1 MSLPDIGYHQVTLN
15 DIEID
20 GPGRLGLNSYVF
32 MQGARRRRKNRVRP
46 GVDGKRGSR
55 GFKDPRDV
63 QFEVFLDG
71 RYDYE
76 GVAATDP
83 VAAVEEHCI
92 FLRTD
97 ILDDPGD
104 EDGCVPIVVT
114 SKLTGVTYEGR
125 VQVNDLTWEPG
136 IGAQTVVFDLTIL
149 QGDLDIV
156 AGS

>member
-20 GPGRLGLNSYVF
+20 GPGRLGLNSWVF
-32 MQGARRRRKNRVRP
+32 LRGAPRRRKNRVRP
-46 GVDGKRGSR
+46 GVDGERGGR
-55 GFKDPRDV
+55 GFKRPRAV

-71 RYDYE
+71 RYDYA

-83 VAAVEEHCI
+83 VAAVEDHCNY
-92 FLRTD
+92 LRTE

-104 EDGCVPIVVT
+104 EEGAVSIVVT
-114 SKLTGVTYEGR
+114 SKMPGVIYEGV
-125 VQVNDLTWEPG
+125 VQVDDLDWEPG
-136 IGAQTVVFDLTIL
+136 IGAQVVTFDLVIL
-149 QGDLDIV
+149 RGDLDIV